1 MTRRA
6 RILLATLLAASGTA
20 GFLSSSY
27 EEDLRRM
34 RHASSFG
41 TLIAAIAAVPI
52 EYAQEWNWNSAAVYS
67 WRGRKDLTRDLPTLS
82 TWCVRD
88 TRFRY
93 LRTSSPDR
101 FWNSHSDRR
110 NAQED

>member
-6 RILLATLLAASGTA
+6 RILLATLLAASGMA

-27 EEDLRRM
+27 EEDLGRT

-41 TLIAAIAAVPI
+41 TLIAAIAAVP
-52 EYAQEWNWNSAAVYS
+52 
-67 WRGRKDLTRDLPTLS
+67 S

-88 TRFRY
+88 TRLRY

-101 FWNSHSDRR
+101 FWNLLTNNSHSDRR